1 MPEPLFNKF
10 AGAADF
16 FLIVLTCKNVFLFFL
31 IQDNFVL
38 KKDLIL
44 FFQLWLLNKAPFY
57 EIFKNIFIERLQWLL
72 SVTGNIKI
80 YQCHVIKSYYP
91 QWKST
96 LSTSITEMFLL
107 PKFDSSSPSV
117 TQDKEICLLIMS

>member
-1 MPEPLFNKF
+1 MPEPLLNKF

-57 EIFKNIFIERLQWLL
+57 EIFKNTFIERLQWLL

-91 QWKST
+91 NGKVPYRL
-96 LSTSITEMFLL
+96 LSQRCFYCPILTAVAPL
-107 PKFDSSSPSV
+107 
-117 TQDKEICLLIMS
+117 